1 MTKTTGDGTQALL
14 DFLAETEPPS
24 TSRADT
30 IHAVERTI
38 IQRGA
43 SRGGLA
49 LEKAKVRLGL
59 LSKPKKKKKVGEEGA
74 RKGQS
79 EAWVVVK
86 AEEGRLRINTPPPGT
101 VAITRNSG

>member
-59 LSKPKKKKKVGEEGA
+59 LSKPKKKKVEEEGA

-86 AEEGRLRINTPPPGT
+86 AEEGSLRINTPPPGT